1 MIRIIMMTFLL
12 FVADSSYAESLPL
25 FEDEIVYEKAPEPT
39 PVKQVFEE
47 VRPAVVARENVTQ
60 VEEEARIVDDVHE
73 HPTVIKVSDYEGK
86 EPAKEQR
93 ASSGIKIIKYINP
106 QMYKVDLSEP
116 NEKIDFWQLL
126 STAMEQSASLLLKK
140 YDIKITKANLAIL
153 KSEYYPNLSLTYFNE
168 YYHGFSRSGSANIGG
183 SVYPA
188 NSEYRNSLNLNMDYE
203 LYRFGASDLKMQMG
217 EVDMQILN
225 SEIDLEKERIAKE
238 LLQNYTTALKAQE
251 TIRSKKK
258 ILFVKTVLLD
268 NTQRLYDAGFASK
281 TDIARLRIDKVYIE
295 KEILRARL
303 HILDAL
309 KNIHVLSHVDVDI
322 KKMSLAML
330 EPNEVPSKSFE
341 ATALSNNL
349 KLQLNKKI
357 QEMELLKKEYL
368 PTLYVKG
375 AYQVY
380 GADKNNDF
388 DAIGELERNNW
399 NVGLTLKWDIF
410 NGYKTDNTIA
420 KTKIEIEKLTEQ
432 YRLEKITFKAREEKR
447 KVLKEMIDKILSEEG
462 VLLNETSIQKDLLS
476 RLQKSG
482 NISIMEVDKI
492 EVSRLQSE
500 LDFKL
505 EVIDQ
510 VNEDILSQLIM

>member
-1 MIRIIMMTFLL
+1 MIASLLLSFLS
-12 FVADSSYAESLPL
+12 ADTSYEDGLAL
-25 FEDEIVYEKAPEPT
+25 FEDKIVYETVQEPSQ
-39 PVKQVFEE
+39 VKQIFDEIAPSDKVMPAKEE
-47 VRPAVVARENVTQ
+47 TF
-60 VEEEARIVDDVHE
+60 IVDDVHE
-73 HPTVIKVSDYEGK
+73 HPTVIKMSDYEGR
-86 EPAKEQR
+86 EPAKSQK
-93 ASSGIKIIKYINP
+93 SNVDMKFIKYINP
-106 QMYKVDLSEP
+106 QMYKLDLSMP
-116 NEKIDFWQLL
+116 SEKIDFWQLL
-126 STAMEQSASLLLKK
+126 GTAMEQSAALLLKK
-140 YDIKITKANLAIL
+140 YDIKITEANLAIL

-168 YYHGFSRSGSANIGG
+168 YYHGFSRDASANIGG
-183 SVYPA
+183 SVYPS

-217 EVDMQILN
+217 EVDMQILH

-238 LLQNYTTALKAQE
+238 LLQNYTAALKAQE

-258 ILFVKTVLLD
+258 VLFVKNVLLD

-281 TDIARLRIDKVYIE
+281 TDIARLRIDEVQIE
-295 KEILRARL
+295 KEILRSRL

-309 KNIHVLSHVDVDI
+309 KNIHILSNVDI
-322 KKMSLAML
+322 DIQKIGLKML
-330 EPNEVPSKSFE
+330 EPNEVPVKSFQ
-341 ATALSNNL
+341 ATALSNNI
-349 KLQLNKKI
+349 KLQINKKI
-357 QEMELLKKEYL
+357 QEIELLKKEYL
-368 PTLYVKG
+368 PTLYAKG

-380 GADKNNDF
+380 GADKSNDF

-410 NGYKTDNTIA
+410 NGYKTDNSIEKA
-420 KTKIEIEKLTEQ
+420 KLEIEKLTEQ

-447 KVLKEMIDKILSEEG
+447 GILKEMIDKILSEEG
-462 VLLNETSIQKDLLS
+462 VLLNETSIQKDLLA